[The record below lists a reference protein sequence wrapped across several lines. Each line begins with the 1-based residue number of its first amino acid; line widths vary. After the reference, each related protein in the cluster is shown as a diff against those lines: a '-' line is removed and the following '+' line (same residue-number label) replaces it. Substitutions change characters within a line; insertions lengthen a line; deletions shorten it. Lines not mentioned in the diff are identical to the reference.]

1 MLYYYAD
8 TLVTVD
14 REYIFD
20 TNTTELTVQLI
31 SIDDLI
37 IESEKLFTLC
47 LQTLRTINS
56 DVQLITEVSPQC
68 ATIHI
73 QDDEGFYNNYI
84 CL

>member
-14 REYIFD
+14 HEYIFD

>member
-1 MLYYYAD
+1 MF
-8 TLVTVD
+8 VTVD

-20 TNTTELTVQLI
+20 TNTTELAVQLI

-37 IESEKLFTLC
+37 IESEKLFILC
-47 LQTLRTINS
+47 LQTLRTTNS

-73 QDDEGFYNNYI
+73 QDDEGLYNNYI